1 MNSIKLQN
9 KKKSI
14 YRNQWHFYTLII
26 NHQKGKLRKKSHLK
40 LHQNIKYL
48 GINLIKKMKDLYTEN
63 YKMLI
68 NFKRHTKNNITCSR
82 FIRINIV
89 KMSIQPKAIYR
100 SREISIKIPKAYF
113 TELEQ
118 IILKFVLNHKKILNI
133 QNNQEKEEQTW
144 RYHTF

>member
-1 MNSIKLQN
+1 
-9 KKKSI
+9 
-14 YRNQWHFYTLII
+14 
-26 NHQKGKLRKKSHLK
+26 
-40 LHQNIKYL
+40 
-48 GINLIKKMKDLYTEN
+48 MKDLYTEN